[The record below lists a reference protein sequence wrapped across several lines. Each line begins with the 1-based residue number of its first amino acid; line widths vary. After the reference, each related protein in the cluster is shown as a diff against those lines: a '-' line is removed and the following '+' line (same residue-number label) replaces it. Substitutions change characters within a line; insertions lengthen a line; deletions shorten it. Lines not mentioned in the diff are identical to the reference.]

1 MRRDHGI
8 HDTRHV
14 FCSCVLLLVLAS
26 LLTGALLYLIAPVA
40 ASPLSPV
47 IPPPAVGWLQSF
59 GQGGESDG
67 HAIVATSDGGSVATG
82 TAGSSPETNQIFII
96 RTDAA
101 GNEVWNKTLQK
112 SIYEATSVVET
123 HESGL
128 VITAGSRDSI
138 TGGILLVKL
147 DQSGNEVW
155 TQVFKNG
162 EYCQSNSVGTTS
174 DGGFI
179 VGGSVYR
186 NNSPVP
192 SLWNGFILKTNA
204 DGREQWIRAFK
215 GDKND
220 YTTFVQQTADDGYIV
235 AGTTGSYGIN
245 GVSAYLLKL
254 NEFGDEEWFAP
265 YEIGQE
271 NSKTS
276 VIQTSDGGY
285 ILRGTTRSG
294 NATLPDEDLFLV
306 RTDNHGNE
314 QWRKILPGLGRNSS
328 TPLIQAPDGTSI
340 IARSYDRK
348 EPVQSGEMTLL
359 GIDVNGTEQVN
370 YTFSFGLPFE
380 VHGGAVASRQGY
392 FFTGTLINTNN
403 SGKKVLAILKILQP
417 LPDQK
422 VSAKTSLDLTIK
434 ARDAKNGTALLG
446 SHVYLDGE
454 SVGTTSDNDGIKELR
469 DVSKGVHTIR
479 VAKTGYEE
487 VTRKITVNETQQII
501 IQLNESKLIPLLV
514 HGSAETKID
523 IVFVP
528 SKTTY
533 NCNLKTKI
541 PIDTYTGDRQ
551 RFINDVN
558 AKISTLFFRLDTLT
572 SAEVGLPADYYS
584 RFNFYYY
591 WDPDNFADAFDGC
604 AGKLP
609 DQFRKNAPATDV
621 AIILYPSYL
630 GFYSSTSCEPNAC
643 ANGLGPGSGS
653 WLKAP
658 ADSSMIFLHESGHVV
673 FGLIDTYC
681 GETYYKENTPSP
693 NVWSTQDACMTT
705 ARQERWNT
713 SGCRQ
718 ITKPAGSRTKEICV
732 KNFWKWDPDPDIMG
746 SGAYS
751 GRFGNASTLHI
762 RYMLDTINRWKL

>member
-1 MRRDHGI
+1 MRRDHKI
-8 HDTRHV
+8 HDTRYV
-14 FCSCVLLLVLAS
+14 FYRCIILLVFAS
-26 LLTGALLYLIAPVA
+26 SLIGTLLFLVTPVA
-40 ASPLSPV
+40 ASPPSSLT
-47 IPPPAVGWLQSF
+47 PPPSVGWLRSF

-67 HAIVATSDGGSVATG
+67 HTIVATSDGGSVATG
-82 TAGSSPETNQIFII
+82 TAGSSPETNQLFII

-101 GNEVWNKTLQK
+101 GNEVWNKTLK
-112 SIYEATSVVET
+112 KGTFEATSVTET
-123 HESGL
+123 HESGY

-147 DQSGNEVW
+147 DPSGNEVW
-155 TQVFKNG
+155 MRVFKNG
-162 EYCQSNSVGTTS
+162 EYCRSNSVGTTS

-179 VGGSVYR
+179 TGGSVYR
-186 NNSPVP
+186 NNSPAP

-204 DGREQWIRAFK
+204 DGKEQWTRAIK

-220 YTTFVQQTADDGYIV
+220 YTSFVQQTADDGYIV

-254 NEFGDEEWFAP
+254 DEFGNEEWFVP
-265 YEIGQE
+265 YEIGPE
-271 NSKTS
+271 NAGTS

-294 NATLPDEDLFLV
+294 NSTLPDEDLFLV
-306 RTDNHGNE
+306 RTDNRGSE
-314 QWRKILPGLGRNSS
+314 QWRKIVTGWGRTSS
-328 TPLIQAPDGTSI
+328 NPLIQSPDGTSI

-348 EPVQSGEMTLL
+348 GEVQDGEMTLL
-359 GIDVNGTEQVN
+359 GIDVNGNEQVN
-370 YTFSFGLPFE
+370 HTFIFGSPFE
-380 VHGGAVASRQGY
+380 VHGAAVAPSQGY
-392 FFTGTLINTNN
+392 YLTGTVGDAGNAGT
-403 SGKKVLAILKILQP
+403 KVLAILKILQP
-417 LPDQK
+417 VADQK
-422 VSAKTSLDLTIK
+422 IPEKTSLDLTIK

-454 SVGTTSDNDGIKELR
+454 SVGTTSDTDGIKELR
-469 DVSKGVHTIR
+469 DVTRGVHTIR

-487 VTRKITVNETQQII
+487 VTRKIAVNKTEQII
-501 IQLNESKLIPLLV
+501 IQLNESKLIPLLLR
-514 HGSAETKID
+514 GSAETKID

-572 SAEVGLPADYYS
+572 SAEVGLPADYYD

-591 WDPDNFADAFDGC
+591 WDPENFADAFDGC

-621 AIILYPSYL
+621 AIILYPSYI
-630 GFYSSTSCEPNAC
+630 GFYSSSSCEPNAC
-643 ANGLGPGSGS
+643 ANGLGPGSAS

-658 ADSSMIFLHESGHVV
+658 ADSPMIFLHESGHVV

-693 NVWSTQDACMTT
+693 NVWSTQDACITS

-713 SGCRQ
+713 SECRQ
-718 ITKPAGSRTKEICV
+718 ITKPAGSRTKELCIR
-732 KNFWKWDPDPDIMG
+732 NFWKWDPDPDIMG

-762 RYMLDTINRWKL
+762 RYMLDTINRWNL

>member
-14 FCSCVLLLVLAS
+14 FCSCILLLVLAP
-26 LLTGALLYLIAPVA
+26 LLTGALLSLVVTVS
-40 ASPLSPV
+40 ASPLSPLTQ
-47 IPPPAVGWLQSF
+47 PPAVGWLQSF

-67 HAIVATSDGGSVATG
+67 YAIVATSDGGSVAVG
-82 TAGSSPETNQIFII
+82 SAGSSPETNQLFII

-112 SIYEATSVVET
+112 STYEAPSVAET
-123 HESGL
+123 HDKGYI
-128 VITAGSRDSI
+128 ITAGSRDSI
-138 TGGILLVKL
+138 TGGVLLVKL
-147 DQSGNEVW
+147 DPSGNEVW
-155 TQVFKNG
+155 MRVFKNG
-162 EYCQSNSVGTTS
+162 ESCQGTSVGTTS

-186 NNSPVP
+186 NTSPAP

-204 DGREQWIRAFK
+204 DGREQWTRAFK

-220 YTTFVQQTADDGYIV
+220 YTAFVRQTADDGYIV

-245 GVSAYLLKL
+245 GASAYLLKL
-254 NEFGDEEWFAP
+254 DEFGDEDWFAP
-265 YEIGQE
+265 FEIGKE
-271 NSKTS
+271 NAGTS

-285 ILRGTTRSG
+285 ILRGTTRPG
-294 NATLPDEDLFLV
+294 NATLPGEDLFLV
-306 RTDNHGNE
+306 RTDNRGNE
-314 QWRKILPGLGRNSS
+314 QWRKIVPGWGRTASN
-328 TPLIQAPDGTSI
+328 PLIQAPDGTSI
-340 IARSYDRK
+340 IARSYDRTG
-348 EPVQSGEMTLL
+348 PVQAGEMTLL
-359 GIDVNGTEQVN
+359 GIDINGTEQVN
-370 YTFSFGLPFE
+370 HTFSLGLPFE
-380 VHGGAVASRQGY
+380 VHGSAGAPRQGY
-392 FFTGTLINTNN
+392 YFTGTLVTTNN
-403 SGKKVLAILKILQP
+403 PGKKVLAILKILQP
-417 LPDQK
+417 FPDQK
-422 VSAKTSLDLTIK
+422 VPATTSPALTIK
-434 ARDAKNGTALLG
+434 ARDAKNGAALTG
-446 SHVYLDGE
+446 AHVYLDGE
-454 SVGTTSDNDGIKELR
+454 SVGTTSDNDGIKEIR
-469 DVSKGVHTIR
+469 DLSKGVYTIR

-487 VTRKITVNETQQII
+487 VTRKIMVNETQQII
-501 IQLNESKLIPLLV
+501 IQFNESKLIPLLV
-514 HGSAETKID
+514 NGSPETKID

-528 SKTTY
+528 SETTY

-551 RFINDVN
+551 RFIKDVN
-558 AKISTLFFRLDTLT
+558 AKISSLFFRLDTLT
-572 SAEVGLPADYYS
+572 SAQVELPADYSS

-591 WDPDNFADAFDGC
+591 WDPEDFADAFDGC

-630 GFYSSTSCEPNAC
+630 GIYSDTSCEPNAC
-643 ANGLGPGSGS
+643 ATGLGPGSGS

-681 GETYYKENTPSP
+681 GETYYRENTPSP
-693 NVWSTQDACMTT
+693 NVWSTEDACITT
-705 ARQERWNT
+705 ARQEQWNIT
-713 SGCRQ
+713 GCRQ
-718 ITKPAGSRTKEICV
+718 ITKPAGSRTRQLCV

-751 GRFGNASTLHI
+751 GRFGSASTLHI
-762 RYMLDTINRWKL
+762 RYMLDTINRWNL